1 MLFFLTLREWDA
13 KVSGMHLRISYIA
26 RIARGVPLLMGCLT
40 VSGVLGWG
48 ALAQADVYRHVERDG
63 TLAFT
68 NVPTD
73 GNYQRVAGEPRV
85 GQSRLRLRDLQSTI
99 ARHSR
104 EQRLHPALVSAVI
117 KAESDFNPTA
127 VSKAGAVGLMQLMP
141 ETAQRLDV
149 RDPYDPEEN
158 IGGGTRLLRQL
169 LDRFKGNLPLAL
181 AAYNAGEKRVER
193 YQTLPPFAET
203 RQYVSRVLKYYQKFL
218 FRPPAI
224 EKLRPF

>member
-1 MLFFLTLREWDA
+1 
-13 KVSGMHLRISYIA
+13 MHLRRSYIA
-26 RIARGVPLLMGCLT
+26 RIIRGLALLGTCVGM
-40 VSGVLGWG
+40 WG
-48 ALAQADVYRHVERDG
+48 LLSWGGPAQADIYRHVEADG

-73 GNYQRVAGEPRV
+73 DHNQRVVREGPLAGEGSLVRSLGQPRI
-85 GQSRLRLRDLQSTI
+85 RLRDLQATI

-117 KAESDFNPTA
+117 KAESNFNPTA

-149 RDPYDPEEN
+149 RNPYDPEEN
-158 IGGGTRLLRQL
+158 ISGGTRLLRQL

-193 YQTLPPFAET
+193 YQTLPPIEET
-203 RQYVSRVLKYYQKFL
+203 RQYVNRVLKYYRSFL
-218 FRPPAI
+218 FRPPSI
-224 EKLRPF
+224 EGLRPF